1 MIGCTGLPGEIFAQQ
16 EKENPDKSEKI
27 YKINPWVDGG
37 IIAGTAAITV
47 LGLNAQGRLPQ
58 LTNEEVLALDPMD
71 VNAFDRRAIYQDPDL
86 LDQSLANSDIA
97 LNITTALVLVLAMDK
112 NARQHWLEG
121 LVMYVEAIGISS
133 SIQAWVSYGTNRYR
147 PVAYMENVSMDQR
160 TDNRNKN
167 SFYSGHSMSAATSS
181 FFMAKVYSDLHPEL
195 GNKKYWLFAA
205 AIIPPAVVG
214 RFRVKGGKH
223 FYTDILIGTA
233 MGATSG
239 ILTPHLHK
247 ISRSSKMS
255 FIPILHPELL
265 GMQFRMKL

>member
-1 MIGCTGLPGEIFAQQ
+1 LSGEIYAQ
-16 EKENPDKSEKI
+16 EKKENPEKQDKI

-37 IIAGTAAITV
+37 IIIGTATLTI

-58 LTNEEVLALDPMD
+58 LSVEEVLALDPLD
-71 VNAFDRRAIYQDPDL
+71 VNAFDRRAIDQDPDL
-86 LDQSLANSDIA
+86 LDQSIKNSDIA
-97 LNITTALVLVLAMDK
+97 LNISTALVLVLALDK
-112 NARQHWLEG
+112 KVRSQW
-121 LVMYVEAIGISS
+121 VESIVLYAEATGISS

-147 PVAYMENVSMDQR
+147 PIAYMDNVSIEQR
-160 TDNRNKN
+160 TDHRNKN

-181 FFMAKVYSDLHPEL
+181 FFIAKIFSDLHPEL

-205 AIIPPAVVG
+205 AVIPPAVVG

-233 MGATSG
+233 MGAVSG

-247 ISRSSKMS
+247 VTRNLKMS
-255 FIPILHPELL
+255 FVPILHPELL
-265 GMQFRMKL
+265 GLKFSLKL